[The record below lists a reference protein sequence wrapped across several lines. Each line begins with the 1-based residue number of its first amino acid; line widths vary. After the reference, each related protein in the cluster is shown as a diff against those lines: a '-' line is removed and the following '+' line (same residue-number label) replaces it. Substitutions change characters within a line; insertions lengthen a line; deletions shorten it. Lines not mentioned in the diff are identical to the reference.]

1 MTIRKL
7 ILLDFYTIK
16 PLIKVM
22 LVFLLI
28 PLILGMVVDP
38 GTSIMVTMTFIVFML
53 NVVFS
58 VAEKSNFDKL
68 YGILPIKRSYS
79 ILSRYLFSMIMLVI
93 TAAISFV
100 IYLVL
105 SYFQHGNIQLSN
117 GICYLILSSMI
128 AIFFISIQYPFYF
141 RFDYSKANM
150 MAILPY
156 ILVFAIGS
164 PIISYLMKHAAFY
177 QNVIQLINYIQTH
190 VLLFVLIG
198 ICISMLMISCS
209 YLLSRKIYKK
219 EC

>member
-1 MTIRKL
+1 MIIRKL

-16 PLIKVM
+16 PLVKVM
-22 LVFLLI
+22 LTFLLI
-28 PLILGMVVDP
+28 PLILGIVADP

-68 YGILPIKRSYS
+68 YATLPIKRSYS
-79 ILSRYLFSMIMLVI
+79 ILSRYLFSMIMI
-93 TAAISFV
+93 GMTAAISLV
-100 IYLVL
+100 IYLLL
-105 SYFQHGNIQLSN
+105 SYFQHGSIQLSS

-128 AIFFISIQYPFYF
+128 AVFFISIQYPFYF
-141 RFDYSKANM
+141 KFDYSKANM

-164 PIISYLMKHAAFY
+164 PIVSYLMKQAAFY
-177 QNVIQLINYIQTH
+177 QNVIQLINYVQTH
-190 VLLFVLIG
+190 VLLFVLLG
-198 ICISMLMISCS
+198 ICTSLMMISCS
-209 YLLSRKIYKK
+209 YLLSRNIYKR